1 MPVTDPNTLTRGIKA
16 QFQRAYASVL
26 ESVEMTG
33 IESVATTIVSDGA
46 SETYN
51 WLGDVPAI
59 KEWLADKTMGDLADQ
74 TYSITNKDFYTGI
87 TVDRNALEDEQING
101 IPERVAFM
109 ARAMALHKA
118 ELISDLVTN
127 GTTDTAYD
135 SSAFLPTAPH
145 RMTTC

>member
-59 KEWLADKTMGDLADQ
+59 KEWLADKTMGDQQIKPIASLIKIF
-74 TYSITNKDFYTGI
+74 TPVLLS
-87 TVDRNALEDEQING
+87 TVTPWKTSKLTASLNG
-101 IPERVAFM
+101 WLLWLGPWLYIKP
-109 ARAMALHKA
+109 
-118 ELISDLVTN
+118 N
-127 GTTDTAYD
+127 
-135 SSAFLPTAPH
+135 
-145 RMTTC
+145 